1 VASIRVVGNQV
12 TAGAG
17 LPPGGTQDFNFDLSS
32 GVHPVGIA
40 FSITA
45 TSGYPTNL
53 VLQDTRFL
61 QSDFGHLVVVA
72 LVRNMGPT
80 VSQFGV
86 TLTVIEA

>member
-1 VASIRVVGNQV
+1 VASIRVVGNQL

-17 LPPGGTQDFNFDLSS
+17 LPPGGTQDFNFDFPRP
-32 GVHPVGIA
+32 PVGVA

-45 TSGYPTNL
+45 VSGYPTNL

-61 QSDFGHLVVVA
+61 QSDLGSLVVVA